1 MLCAI
6 HVISPGCQMMNLAL
20 NVCFDIFSRHVGMYV
35 FYFISQAQDV
45 SQTPFYESY
54 ITISQ
59 SYSTNKCEFS
69 SSLGIIEVWY
79 LDMHPNCSFWAVVL
93 RGEHTIFCYLCLRKE
108 RPLRVID
115 SVSHPLSLFF
125 GVKLVG
131 HSVVIPP
138 ERLIF
143 TENLC

>member
-1 MLCAI
+1 MSLL
-6 HVISPGCQMMNLAL
+6 HSSKNMSWKLLLPPYFMY
-20 NVCFDIFSRHVGMYV
+20 VCMYV

-69 SSLGIIEVWY
+69 SSSGIIEVWY

-93 RGEHTIFCYLCLRKE
+93 RGERTIFCYLCLRKE
-108 RPLRVID
+108 RPLKVID
-115 SVSHPLSLFF
+115 SVSHPPGLLINFLKITTVQSSGLSLMFPLLWPF
-125 GVKLVG
+125 PHCK
-131 HSVVIPP
+131 
-138 ERLIF
+138 
-143 TENLC
+143 NK